1 MAVLRQYELIEKV
14 KSYDPEVDEELLNRA
29 YVFTLKA
36 HGSQQRHS
44 GDPYWSHPI
53 EVAGILTDLRMDG
66 DTIATAILHDT
77 LEDTVATKDE
87 IDQLFGSDVARLVD
101 GVTKLSQIEIP
112 SNASRQAESFRK
124 FIFAMAKDIRVLLVK
139 LADRL
144 HNMRTLEHHPKEAS
158 RRRIA
163 QETLDIY
170 APLADRIGMYEI
182 KDELS
187 AIAFRTLYP
196 EAEKSILSQLDRL
209 REQGDVVVKDVVATI
224 EQHLGDAGIA
234 AVVIGREKKAYSIYR
249 KLQEKRIQL
258 EQLADV
264 VAFRVIV
271 ENQADCYKAL
281 GVIHDIWRCTPGRFK
296 DYISQPKPNGYRS
309 LHTAVFG
316 PGRRPIEIQIRTH
329 DMHAIAERGVA
340 AHWRYKGRAMSNEHG
355 SNGHG
360 KDLPDYPWLRDLLE
374 MSETT
379 LSAEEFLENTKLA
392 MFEDQVFCFT
402 PKGRLVTLPRGATTI
417 DFAYAEHTDVGNTC
431 VGAKVNGHI
440 VPLRRGLRNGDQVEI
455 LRSSA
460 QKPAPVWLNIAKTP
474 KARAAVRKSLRQ
486 RDREGFVKLGRSLV
500 DYALERLDLEAPP
513 KAWDRV
519 VAAHD
524 MTDQEDILEKVGRG
538 ELQESDLVLDLFPH
552 LREGSEAE
560 GVLPTRRA
568 QDAPLPIKGAGDEV
582 ALKLGEC
589 CMPLPGDRLVGIR
602 LMGQGVVAH
611 TITCSALE
619 AFADVPE
626 RWIDLQWSSEALNSQ
641 SLDYEGRLSL
651 TLYNDPGALAQV
663 ATTITEGSGNV
674 VNLKILDRDQKIYTM
689 IVDIAVKSLQHLTDL
704 LISLRGLPIVNSA
717 ERAQD

>member
-14 KSYDPEVDEELLNRA
+14 KSYDPRVDEDLLNRA

-77 LEDTVATKDE
+77 IEDTVATKDE
-87 IDQLFGSDVARLVD
+87 INQLFGSDVAQMVD

-112 SNASRQAESFRK
+112 SNSSRQAESFRK

-144 HNMRTLEHHPKEAS
+144 HNMRTLHHHPKEAS

-170 APLADRIGMYEI
+170 APLAERIGMYEI

-187 AIAFRTLYP
+187 SLSFQYLHP

-209 REQGDVVVKDVVATI
+209 RVQSDVVVNDVVETI
-224 EQHLGDAGIA
+224 KNALGDAGVEA
-234 AVVIGREKKAYSIYR
+234 AVTGREKKPYSIYR
-249 KLQEKRIQL
+249 KLHEKRIQL

-271 ENQADCYKAL
+271 ETSADCYHAL

-316 PGRRPIEIQIRTH
+316 PGRRPIEIQVRTQE
-329 DMHAIAERGVA
+329 MHAVAERGVA
-340 AHWRYKGRAMSNEHG
+340 AHWSYKDSVSIGD
-355 SNGHG
+355 
-360 KDLPDYPWLRDLLE
+360 KPDYPWLRDLLE
-374 MSETT
+374 LSEQAV
-379 LSAEEFLENTKLA
+379 SAEEFLENTKLA

-417 DFAYAEHTDVGNTC
+417 DFAYAVHTDVGNTC

-440 VPLRRGLRNGDQVEI
+440 VPLRRTLRNGDQIEI
-455 LRSSA
+455 LRSAA
-460 QKPAPVWLNIAKTP
+460 QKPAPVWLNIAQTP
-474 KARAAVRKSLRQ
+474 KARAAVRKALRQ
-486 RDREGFVKLGRSLV
+486 KDKDGFVALGQSLV
-500 DYALERLDLEAPP
+500 DFAFERLDLSPP
-513 KAWDRV
+513 AKAWERV
-519 VAAHD
+519 LQHHDAASK
-524 MTDQEDILEKVGRG
+524 EDLLEMVGRG
-538 ELQESDLVLDLFPH
+538 ALQENDLVYDLFPH
-552 LREGSEAE
+552 LREDGGAHRL
-560 GVLPTRRA
+560 LPSKGA
-568 QDAPLPIKGAGDEV
+568 GKVSLPIKGAGTEV
-582 ALKLGEC
+582 AVKLGEC
-589 CMPLPGDRLVGIR
+589 CHPLPGDRLVGIR
-602 LMGQGVVAH
+602 LLGEGVTAH

-626 RWIDLQWSSEALNSQ
+626 RWLDLQWSADAMAGKT
-641 SLDYEGRLSL
+641 LDYEGRIAL
-651 TLYNDPGALAQV
+651 TLHNDPGALAQV
-663 ATTITEGSGNV
+663 ANTIADGGANV
-674 VNLKILDRDQKIYTM
+674 VNLRILDRDRRIYTM
-689 IVDIAVKSLQHLTDL
+689 FVDIAVLSLQHLTDIVL
-704 LISLRGLPIVNSA
+704 SLRSLAVVNTA
-717 ERAQD
+717 ERSQE